1 MSPTITLN
9 KGIEPTTRAFLEK
22 INSQTGPKLTELP
35 LDKAR
40 EVFASLQDV
49 PVKKEKAQIEDIVF
63 KTDTRGDISIRI
75 VRPENS
81 KTKLPVIFYCHGA
94 GWVFGDKN
102 VYDRLTRDL
111 VAGSRAALVFVD
123 FSRSPEAKFP
133 VAIEEFFAAAKYLS
147 DNASKYNLDKD
158 QMIVAG
164 DSVGGNMATVLAM
177 LAKERGGVEFKAQVL
192 FYPVTNAEFDNHS
205 YKEFAEGHFLTREA
219 MQWFWDQYITDS
231 KLRMD
236 PKASPLQAT
245 LDQLKDL
252 PEALIINGE
261 FDVLRDEGEAY
272 AHKLI
277 EAGVKVTA
285 MTFRGTI
292 HDFVMLNALAKTPAA
307 EGAIKTACQ
316 FIKERI
322 VD

>member
-49 PVKKEKAQIEDIVF
+49 PVKKENAQIEDVVF

-111 VAGSRAALVFVD
+111 VAGSGAALVFVD

-133 VAIEEFFAAAKYLS
+133 VAIEEFYAAAKYLS
-147 DNASKYNLDKD
+147 CNASKYNLNKD